1 MDGYLCSRYAEDRY
15 RVAAGWESRGHSWS
29 GGRRGRAKDILS
41 CSWSGLPCASPG
53 RPGRGPWSEPIVGCY
68 TGHCGRCWPG
78 PAARGTAVVTAVAR
92 AAARAAGTSEASESW
107 PETANGMDLHSWQVQ
122 VFRPGRSAVSES
134 AGHCYCCCY
143 CSSLEAAGV
152 LAAGRIAG
160 APAAAGMV
168 GCRGMVVVLAAVACT
183 GPTELAGHPDPMR
196 SAAAG
201 LGSIRVL
208 GHRRRGAV
216 EGGDTGCGSHLLAA
230 VAGVAVAG
238 VAVAGVAVS
247 GLARPTLSTTLC
259 GCAHLARTRAAG
271 PTRSWSASG
280 REGERRQRCSRK
292 RHPAGIRRL
301 HIVVVAAVAAAAD
314 VVASE
319 AASGH
324 AGSRPWRAI
333 KAGVSVSGWAGLRW
347 WSRALIPRPTTS

>member
-1 MDGYLCSRYAEDRY
+1 
-15 RVAAGWESRGHSWS
+15 
-29 GGRRGRAKDILS
+29 
-41 CSWSGLPCASPG
+41 
-53 RPGRGPWSEPIVGCY
+53 
-68 TGHCGRCWPG
+68 
-78 PAARGTAVVTAVAR
+78 
-92 AAARAAGTSEASESW
+92 
-107 PETANGMDLHSWQVQ
+107 
-122 VFRPGRSAVSES
+122 
-134 AGHCYCCCY
+134 
-143 CSSLEAAGV
+143 
-152 LAAGRIAG
+152 
-160 APAAAGMV
+160 MV

-196 SAAAG
+196 SAAAAG
-201 LGSIRVL
+201 LDSIRVL
-208 GHRRRGAV
+208 GRRPWGAV

-238 VAVAGVAVS
+238 GVAIS
-247 GLARPTLSTTLC
+247 GPARPTLSTTLC
-259 GCAHLARTRAAG
+259 GCAHLARPRGAG

-280 REGERRQRCSRK
+280 REGERRQRCSKK